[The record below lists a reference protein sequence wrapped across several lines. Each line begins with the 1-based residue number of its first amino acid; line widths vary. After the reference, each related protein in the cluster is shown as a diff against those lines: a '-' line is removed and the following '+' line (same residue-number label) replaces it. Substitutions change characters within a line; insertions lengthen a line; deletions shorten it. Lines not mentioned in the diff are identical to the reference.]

1 MDALCASDSVSL
13 FHFPPHVLPPS
24 LPPSLFPPSEGAIE
38 GLHANELSVVLNFLS
53 RTGSIPSLLLTRLLA
68 RREGGRAGGREG
80 GREG

>member
-1 MDALCASDSVSL
+1 
-13 FHFPPHVLPPS
+13 
-24 LPPSLFPPSEGAIE
+24 
-38 GLHANELSVVLNFLS
+38 LHANELSVVLNFLS